1 MRIHL
6 PSRLKRFVT
15 CFIGA
20 RRGATAVEFALVA
33 APLLGLILGTVELAL
48 VIMVTTS
55 LETATE
61 TASRMVRTG
70 EFQSSAANTRADF
83 RNLVCNG
90 MSWLQNQC
98 NANLTVHVQVFNDF
112 QTLAANQPL
121 PGNSF
126 LPPPNPPPPTCFAP
140 GQPSDIVL
148 VRVYFTWPLVAPL
161 LTFMDNTGNG
171 RRLISFAT
179 AFRNEPFNNNPPGGA
194 AC

>member
-1 MRIHL
+1 MRKFSPFHPL
-6 PSRLKRFVT
+6 RWLRGF
-15 CFIGA
+15 A
-20 RRGATAVEFALVA
+20 RAEQGVTAVEFALVSV
-33 APLLGLILGTVELAL
+33 PLLMLILGIVELAM
-48 VIMVTTS
+48 VILVTTS

-61 TASRMVRTG
+61 TASRTIRTG
-70 EFQSSAANTRADF
+70 EFQTSAANSRADF

-98 NANLTVHVQVFNDF
+98 AANLTTDVRVFNDF
-112 QTLAANQPL
+112 QTLAANQPMS
-121 PGNSF
+121 GQNF
-126 LPPPNPPPPTCFAP
+126 NPAAACFAP
-140 GQPSDIVL
+140 GQPTDIVL

-179 AFRNEPFNNNPPGGA
+179 AFRNEPYNTNPPGGA